1 MHRKFLIAFFLAI
14 IHTNIL
20 HHFQIARLEVYN
32 ESIDPNEHVDHY
44 QIVMIST
51 WFLSY
56 DNDGVMCKV
65 FPTSLKGSAL
75 AWFNRLKSK
84 TVSSFDELVH
94 VFELQFDSSQKI
106 EADIDDLFTLVQS
119 INEFYEVMWQYLAN
133 LCIPKKSTLT
143 ESSILFWPDGSQFL

>member
-1 MHRKFLIAFFLAI
+1 
-14 IHTNIL
+14 
-20 HHFQIARLEVYN
+20 
-32 ESIDPNEHVDHY
+32 
-44 QIVMIST
+44 
-51 WFLSY
+51 
-56 DNDGVMCKV
+56 MCKV

-143 ESSILFWPDGSQFL
+143 ESSILF